1 MNTAEKLLEAIK
13 EQAELFLIEN
23 GEFAPYGTYIRANGD
38 LTYVGA
44 YSETTDSEEMYDLLL
59 NGFYD
64 DLKYEDVRICAIG
77 LDGRYEGKD
86 VLIVEFILSPE
97 DRYKFVYPYILE
109 SKTVTFGEN
118 LIIIKIF
125 FNYF

>member
-59 NGFYD
+59 NGFYE
-64 DLKYEDVRICAIG
+64 DLKDDDVRICAIG
-77 LDGRYEGKD
+77 LDGRYEGKN

-109 SKTVTFGEN
+109 NKTVTFGE
-118 LIIIKIF
+118 K
-125 FNYF
+125 FNYNKNLF

>member
-13 EQAELFLIEN
+13 EQAALFLIEN
-23 GEFAPYGTYIRANGD
+23 REFAPYGTYIRANGD

-64 DLKYEDVRICAIG
+64 DLKDEDVRICAIA
-77 LDGRYEGKD
+77 LDGRYQGKD
-86 VLIVEFILSPE
+86 VLVIEFILSPK
-97 DRYKFVYPYILE
+97 DKFQQIYPYIIE
-109 SKTVTFGEN
+109 DNKVIFGEQ
-118 LIIIKIF
+118 I
-125 FNYF
+125 

>member
-38 LTYVGA
+38 LTYIGA
-44 YSETTDSEEMYDLLL
+44 YSETADSKEMYDLLL

-64 DLKYEDVRICAIG
+64 DLKDEDIRICAIG

-97 DRYKFVYPYILE
+97 DRYKFMYPYILE
-109 SKTVTFGEN
+109 NKTVTFGE
-118 LIIIKIF
+118 KI
-125 FNYF
+125 NYNKDLF

>member
-64 DLKYEDVRICAIG
+64 DLKDEDVRICAIG

-97 DRYKFVYPYILE
+97 HRYKFVYPYVLE
-109 SKTVTFGEN
+109 NKTVTFGE
-118 LIIIKIF
+118 K
-125 FNYF
+125 FNYDKNLF

>member
-13 EQAELFLIEN
+13 EQAELFLIES

-59 NGFYD
+59 TGFYD
-64 DLKYEDVRICAIG
+64 DLKDEDVRICAIG

-109 SKTVTFGEN
+109 SKTVTFGE
-118 LIIIKIF
+118 K
-125 FNYF
+125 FNYNKNLF

>member
-64 DLKYEDVRICAIG
+64 DLKDEDVRICAIG

-86 VLIVEFILSPE
+86 ILIVEFILSPE

-109 SKTVTFGEN
+109 NKTVTFGE
-118 LIIIKIF
+118 K
-125 FNYF
+125 FNYNKNLF

>member
-13 EQAELFLIEN
+13 EQAELFLIKN

-44 YSETTDSEEMYDLLL
+44 YSETADSKEIYDLLL

-64 DLKYEDVRICAIG
+64 DLKDEDVRICAIG
-77 LDGRYEGKD
+77 LDGKYEEKN

-97 DRYKFVYPYILE
+97 HRYKFVYPYVLE
-109 SKTVTFGEN
+109 NKTVTFGE
-118 LIIIKIF
+118 K
-125 FNYF
+125 FNYDKNLF

>member
-38 LTYVGA
+38 LTYIGA
-44 YSETTDSEEMYDLLL
+44 YSETTDSEEMYDILL
-59 NGFYD
+59 NAFYN
-64 DLKYEDVRICAIG
+64 DLKDEDVRICAIG
-77 LDGRYEGKD
+77 LDGKYEGKD

-97 DRYKFVYPYILE
+97 HRYKFVYPYVLE
-109 SKTVTFGEN
+109 NKTVTFGE
-118 LIIIKIF
+118 K
-125 FNYF
+125 FNYDKNLF

>member
-1 MNTAEKLLEAIK
+1 MNNSEKLLEAIK

-38 LTYVGA
+38 LSYIGA
-44 YSETTDSEEMYDLLL
+44 YSETADSKEMYDLLL

-64 DLKYEDVRICAIG
+64 DLKDEDIRICAIG

-97 DRYKFVYPYILE
+97 DRYKFMYPYILE
-109 SKTVTFGEN
+109 NKTVTFGE
-118 LIIIKIF
+118 KI
-125 FNYF
+125 NYNKSLF

>member
-44 YSETTDSEEMYDLLL
+44 YSETTDSEELYNILLT
-59 NGFYD
+59 GAFD
-64 DLKYEDVRICAIG
+64 ELKDEDVRVYA
-77 LDGRYEGKD
+77 LSMDGKYQGKD
-86 VLIVEFILSPE
+86 VLVIEFILSS
-97 DRYKFVYPYILE
+97 DDIYQQIYPYTIE
-109 SKTVTFGEN
+109 DKKVIFGEN
-118 LIIIKIF
+118 LFK
-125 FNYF
+125 NNDK